1 MASTSIIFGSI
12 DGISKKKFTLLKP
25 ELQNCF
31 DKISWKDEILTIK
44 SEKRHTNLKHIIAKL
59 ADTIADQ
66 KYGALIYV
74 GNETVACIYLGPKQ
88 YATKKFIEPEP
99 PPWWGGT
106 QPMNASQKK

>member
-12 DGISKKKFTLLKP
+12 EGISKADYTRLKSD
-25 ELQNCF
+25 LQKCF
-31 DKISWKDEILTIK
+31 DRISWKNDTLIIK
-44 SEKRHTNLKHIIAKL
+44 SEKRHSNLKSTVAKIAD
-59 ADTIADQ
+59 AIADQ

-88 YATKKFIEPEP
+88 FVTKKFIEPEP

-106 QPMNASQKK
+106 QPMHASPKK